1 MAVSWKLPRGSR
13 SPAWRDQTLR
23 PAAEVALRRLL
34 PLVTAPYA
42 EDLPA
47 AAVRAWC
54 EERGWRL
61 RADAAGNLI
70 VTVPD
75 RAGGHARPSIAFEA
89 HLDHPALIVTA
100 AREDGG
106 LDAEFY
112 GGHPPER
119 MKGGRVKLVDP
130 GAALSPAAQ
139 RSPRSVR
146 ATVLEAGAKD
156 PQTGAIPLRLRADR
170 PKAARGSRSGGPRV
184 GPGWIGGWD
193 FPLRLSRKTISNTV
207 CDDLAGAAT
216 ILAGLDLA
224 ARSGLDRP
232 VMAYFT
238 RCEENGF
245 IGCLEGIHLGSF
257 PKRVPVVVLECSPRL
272 PHARPGDGPICRV
285 GDRLSIYDPALLARL
300 EDAARCLA
308 QQVPGFRWQ
317 RKLMDGGACEATGY
331 CDAGYSAAGLA
342 LALTNY
348 HNVPDD
354 RRAKGQ
360 APEQV
365 DRHDQENLVLWLA
378 TLALG
383 RKAGA
388 RPIGQELAG
397 TTASLDKLRRR
408 RAPRLYRP

>member
-1 MAVSWKLPRGSR
+1 MAVSWKLPRGCR
-13 SPAWRDQTLR
+13 GAGWRQSELR
-23 PAAEVALRRLL
+23 PAAEAALRRLL

-54 EERGWRL
+54 QERGWRL

-70 VTVPD
+70 ATVPD
-75 RAGGHARPSIAFEA
+75 REGSFARPSIAFEA
-89 HLDHPALIVTA
+89 HLDHPAMIVTA
-100 AREDGG
+100 VLADGE
-106 LDAEFY
+106 LEASFY

-130 GAALSPAAQ
+130 AAAS
-139 RSPRSVR
+139 RRPRR
-146 ATVLEAGAKD
+146 ATVRWAGDKDPRPGASPVRLRLDTRGRAAAGAE
-156 PQTGAIPLRLRADR
+156 P
-170 PKAARGSRSGGPRV
+170 

-193 FPLRLSRKTISNTV
+193 FPLRLSKKTVSNTV

-224 ARSGLDRP
+224 ARGGLDRP
-232 VMAYFT
+232 VLAYFT

-245 IGCLEGIHLGSF
+245 VGCLEGIHLGSF
-257 PKRVPVVVLECSPRL
+257 PKRVPVVVLECSPKL
-272 PHARPGDGPICRV
+272 PHAPPGAGPICRV
-285 GDRLSIYDPALLARL
+285 GDRLSIYDPALVARL
-300 EDAARCLA
+300 EDAARCL
-308 QQVPGFRWQ
+308 QKEVPGFRWQ

-331 CDAGYSAAGLA
+331 CDAGYQAAGLA

-354 RRAKGQ
+354 RRQKGQ
-360 APEQV
+360 APEQIS
-365 DRHDQENLVLWLA
+365 REDQENLVLWLA
-378 TLALG
+378 TLARG
-383 RKAGA
+383 RKLGA

-397 TTASLDKLRRR
+397 TTASLDKLRRT
-408 RAPRLYRP
+408 RAPKLYQA